1 MASPAEVEADAEGE
15 VDARPDAA
23 VEGLAEGEPEAP
35 ADAPLDVPAA
45 GFFDDRGT
53 STESAAAACWSSCP
67 PQAEV
72 AVRVMRTAAVI
83 RTGR

>member
-1 MASPAEVEADAEGE
+1 MAADAEGE
-15 VDARPDAA
+15 ADARPDAEVA
-23 VEGLAEGEPEAP
+23 GLAEGEPEVP
-35 ADAPLDVPAA
+35 ADAPPDVSAA
-45 GFFDDRGT
+45 GSFGDCGT